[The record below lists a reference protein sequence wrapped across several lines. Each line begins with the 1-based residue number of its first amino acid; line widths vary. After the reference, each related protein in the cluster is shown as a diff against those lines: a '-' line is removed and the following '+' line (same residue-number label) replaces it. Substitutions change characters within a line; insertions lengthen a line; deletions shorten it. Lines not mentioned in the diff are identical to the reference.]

1 VNASEETQVFPETS
15 FPVIARNT
23 VTKQSRGARVFT
35 AALVALLSP
44 AAFAQQAYPVKP
56 VRIIVPTSPPGGA
69 DVVARSISQPMSERL
84 GQQVIIDNRAGAS
97 TMLGGEIAA
106 KAPPDGYTLMMGIST
121 LAINPATFKR
131 VPYDALRDFT
141 PITHAAV
148 QGLLLA
154 AHPSFPAKSVK
165 ELIAI
170 AKARPGDVVYS
181 SPGFGT
187 NPQMGMELFLFMS
200 GTKMLHVPYRGGGE
214 SILAVASGHVMVT
227 VSSMLGLMPQVRSG
241 RLRALGVTTAKRF
254 AGAPEIPTIAE
265 AGVPGYESFQWY
277 GLLAPT
283 GVPQDILAR
292 VHRDAVASLR
302 LPEVVKRLAN
312 DGAEVIAGT
321 PEEFGA
327 FIRAETIK
335 WAKVAKAA
343 GIKPE

>member
-1 VNASEETQVFPETS
+1 
-15 FPVIARNT
+15 
-23 VTKQSRGARVFT
+23 
-35 AALVALLSP
+35 
-44 AAFAQQAYPVKP
+44 
-56 VRIIVPTSPPGGA
+56 
-69 DVVARSISQPMSERL
+69 
-84 GQQVIIDNRAGAS
+84 
-97 TMLGGEIAA
+97 
-106 KAPPDGYTLMMGIST
+106 
-121 LAINPATFKR
+121 
-131 VPYDALRDFT
+131 
-141 PITHAAV
+141 V

-227 VSSMLGLMPQVRSG
+227 ISSMLGLMPQVRSG

-277 GLLAPT
+277 GLLAPA
-283 GVPQDILAR
+283 GVPQEILAR

-312 DGAEVIAGT
+312 DGADVVAGT